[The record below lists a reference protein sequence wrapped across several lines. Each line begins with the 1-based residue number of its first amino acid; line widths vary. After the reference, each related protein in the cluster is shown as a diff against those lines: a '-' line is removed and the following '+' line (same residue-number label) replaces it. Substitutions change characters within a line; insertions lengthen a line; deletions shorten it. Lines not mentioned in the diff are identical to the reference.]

1 MARIHK
7 INGYLIDP
15 NGDYNADNIE
25 IGITERSG
33 LDVFSQHLHVETA
46 ECGVFW
52 NNHPLNKVDCDL
64 AECEKYFPKQSI
76 AHGVID
82 TILHNVAKQLEEL
95 KAYKEKEFDVL
106 KQDGQLLY
114 KQGIIDGY
122 DKAID
127 DFVEKAIE
135 EQIQY
140 DCPLDK
146 HDIEKIAEQLK
157 AGGGVNDRTG
167 SN

>member
-46 ECGVFW
+46 ECGEFGDE
-52 NNHPLNKVDCDL
+52 HPLNKVDCDL

-76 AHGVID
+76 AHGVIE
-82 TILHNVAKQLEEL
+82 TILQNVTAAGKLHCLSKKCNKDCTKCEHNYLMETILEL
-95 KAYKEKEFDVL
+95 IK
-106 KQDGQLLY
+106 
-114 KQGIIDGY
+114 
-122 DKAID
+122 
-127 DFVEKAIE
+127 
-135 EQIQY
+135 
-140 DCPLDK
+140 
-146 HDIEKIAEQLK
+146 
-157 AGGGVNDRTG
+157 GGGVNDRTG